1 MIRKK
6 PIFIACSAAL
16 AVVLVFTMC
25 TVITELSSGLDRY
38 NPAITVQLIERHL
51 QDGRTDLSSEQIP
64 SVAKLL
70 YEEASS
76 HGIDYRLALAI
87 MAVESNFRTDAISQA
102 GARGIMQIRPILAS
116 SIAKVAG
123 IPYQD
128 ETDLFEP
135 ANNVRFG
142 LYYLSWLTSIFKNTN
157 EVLLAY
163 NVGHNR
169 AKRLLSRTGDA
180 DSRYTR
186 RVMGEYRRN
195 MTSLPA
201 M

>member
-1 MIRKK
+1 MNRKNQLS
-6 PIFIACSAAL
+6 IVCSSAL
-16 AVVLVFTMC
+16 AVVLVFPMSTA
-25 TVITELSSGLDRY
+25 VTEDLCDSVHY
-38 NPAITVQLIERHL
+38 NPARTVQLIERHL

-70 YEEASS
+70 YEEASF
-76 HGIDYRLALAI
+76 HGIDYRLVLAI
-87 MAVESNFRTDAISQA
+87 MAVESNYRVDAISLA

-116 SIAKVAG
+116 FIAKVAD
-123 IPYQD
+123 IPYRD
-128 ETDLFEP
+128 ESDLFEP

-142 LYYLSWLTSIFKNTN
+142 LYYLSWLSSIFKNTN

-163 NVGHNR
+163 NIGHNR
-169 AKRLLSRTGDA
+169 AKQLLSRTGDA
-180 DSRYTR
+180 NNRYTR
-186 RVMGEYRRN
+186 RVIGEYRRN